1 MESKELFE
9 LAERLDKKIALLE
22 KNVNSY
28 EQMFDLSN
36 LKADREHVQE
46 AIERL
51 VSQAEDQVN
60 EGGY

>member
-9 LAERLDKKIALLE
+9 LAERLDKEIALLE

-46 AIERL
+46 GIERL
-51 VSQAEDQVN
+51 VSQAEDQMN